1 MTITQELYRLLIAF
15 AVMFLGV
22 QTPVAAP
29 PPTAA
34 ATPAPTAAALVQ
46 ALRFAPAD
54 VRLLQ
59 FSDWTLLR
67 AYAGVEAAPAAE
79 TARRPL
85 PRARNGEFF
94 VPTGYAS
101 QTGAVNRALWGWDFG
116 DLAWESALQLDDGR
130 SAYALRLRNDY
141 PLDDLLARF
150 AARGFVR
157 KEADGVILLTRA
169 EEQTAPWSVDI
180 AVFNAAIFPDEHV
193 LVHAPAMASV
203 QKVVDAY
210 LGVSPSAADAPE
222 YQEIAAQLGS
232 VAAAVLGPY
241 AANCAQFDAAQL
253 LTGAGQDVTP
263 AAVQAAFAARFGDA
277 ALGPFL
283 ALGVGYVLS
292 DGQPVGRIVLAY
304 PDAAGAAAD
313 LEPRA
318 QIARAGKSLLVDQP
332 VSDVIFTLD
341 SADLA
346 GDAIVFTV
354 TPVDGQPGRLFSM
367 FYNRDMGF
375 ARCMAQ

>member
-34 ATPAPTAAALVQ
+34 SAPALTQ

-59 FSDWTLLR
+59 FSDWTSLR
-67 AYAGVEAAPAAE
+67 AYGGVEKTPAAE
-79 TARRPL
+79 TARRLP

-94 VPTGYAS
+94 IPTGYAS

-116 DLAWESALQLDDGR
+116 DLEWESALQLDDGR
-130 SAYALRLRNDY
+130 SAYAMRLRNDY

-150 AARGFVR
+150 AERGFVR
-157 KEADGVILLTRA
+157 KETDDVILLTRA
-169 EEQTAPWSVDI
+169 MDQTAPWSVDI
-180 AVFNAAIFPDEHV
+180 AVFNAAVFPDEHV
-193 LVHAPAMASV
+193 LVHAPAMESV

-210 LGVSPSAADAPE
+210 LGVSPSAAGAPE

-241 AANCAQFDAAQL
+241 AVNCAQFDAAQL
-253 LTGAGQDVTP
+253 LAGAGKDVSP
-263 AAVQAAFAARFGDA
+263 AAVQAALAARFGDA
-277 ALGPFL
+277 PLGPFL
-283 ALGVGYVLS
+283 ALGVGYGLT

-304 PDAAGAAAD
+304 PDAASAAAD

-318 QIARAGKSLLVDQP
+318 LIAREGKSLLVDEP
-332 VSDVIFTLD
+332 VSDLIFTLD

-346 GDAIVFTV
+346 GAAIVLTV

-375 ARCMAQ
+375 AGCMAQ